1 MSNNSKIKR
10 EDLKTLFFLQSI
22 TGILKIMTLNDN
34 KTVTCI
40 IEVRE
45 NSKHFRGT
53 LVSQLYKRSK
63 PTLYCFVWGCVRAV
77 MVHNGPLYRE
87 GGICY
92 IVRFCW
98 L

>member
-10 EDLKTLFFLQSI
+10 EDL
-22 TGILKIMTLNDN
+22 

-77 MVHNGPLYRE
+77 MVHNGPLYR
-87 GGICY
+87 GDVLH